1 MELEQHNNEVLVLTE
16 IALELIL
23 ALEFI
28 IAMNRQTAE
37 DQYGDAEKAEKWAC
51 VTQSR
56 SAIKSAKQKLSKLNE
71 QI

>member
-1 MELEQHNNEVLVLTE
+1 MQLYE
-16 IALELIL
+16 IVLELMV

-28 IAMNRQTAE
+28 IAMNRQTAK

-56 SAIKSAKQKLSKLNE
+56 MAIKSAKQKLNKFSHE